1 MSVEQDIGDIKKS
14 VQIDLDRATIVVL
27 GDVLTSLTDKL
38 LENKE
43 IDQPQAMALWHLE
56 NAIESVCSDSFRPD
70 YPNILAEAKKSMGEF
85 K

>member
-1 MSVEQDIGDIKKS
+1 MSIGDMNKPA
-14 VQIDLDRATIVVL
+14 QIDLDRATIVVL